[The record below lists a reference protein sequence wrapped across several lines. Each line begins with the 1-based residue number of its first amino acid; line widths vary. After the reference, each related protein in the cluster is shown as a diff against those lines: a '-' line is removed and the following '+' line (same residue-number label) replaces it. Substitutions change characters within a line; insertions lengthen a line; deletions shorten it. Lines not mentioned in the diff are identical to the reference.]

1 VTKPHQTYLDF
12 LSSSP
17 EQLISS
23 ADLRSTLTD
32 TIKTLLQKSNRT
44 LSISTKQTL
53 HPATFLNTLKTT
65 SGVYQASMSHQF
77 SDDLPSNIE
86 QTALKD
92 EPKDWFIKTT
102 DFGDDCDRIL
112 QHRDGQFTQLF
123 EDLARYHAIFQEGY
137 DKIVLLRPPTYIGY
151 DRQLTAAMQCLR
163 YTKEQFQFIIVQP
176 LKLYAFHQPTQK
188 VHAIPDLA
196 LEELLKVISMDT
208 LRWYSLRVPLTD
220 VASINIS
227 TAGQPTPVDSLYHVQ
242 SAYARCSVLLK
253 QADEQGFIQVNTSQ
267 QENWQTSLTY
277 ASIAESSWDSPH
289 AEKLANQLRS
299 TSTVLQQAA
308 AEIAPHLVCQ
318 HLESISAICHQ
329 WLENIELTQQACTLL
344 LAAKQT
350 IYELLENTLEI
361 QALESIQVD
370 GKVIKAA

>member
-1 VTKPHQTYLDF
+1 MTHSRQTYLDSLAI
-12 LSSSP
+12 LS
-17 EQLISS
+17 EQLPSTT
-23 ADLRSTLTD
+23 DLRC
-32 TIKTLLQKSNRT
+32 TIAHILKSLLQETDHT
-44 LSISTKQTL
+44 LEIPRQQDLNSKI
-53 HPATFLNTLKTT
+53 FFNTLKTHH
-65 SGVYQASMSHQF
+65 SVYQASMSRQF
-77 SDDLPSNIE
+77 AVELPSGIE
-86 QTALKD
+86 ETALKD
-92 EPKDWFIKTT
+92 EPKDWFIKTA

-176 LKLYAFHQPTQK
+176 LKLYAFHQPTQQ

-196 LEELLKVISMDT
+196 VEELLKVVSMDT

-220 VASINIS
+220 VAPINIS
-227 TAGQPTPVDSLYHVQ
+227 TAGQPTPVDSLYCVQ

-253 QADEQGFIQVNTSQ
+253 QADEQGFIQINTSQ
-267 QENWQTSLTY
+267 KENWQTSSTY
-277 ASIAESSWDSPH
+277 ASIAESFWDSLH
-289 AEKLANQLRS
+289 AEKLADQLQS

-329 WLENIELTQQACTLL
+329 WLENIELTQQVCMLL

-350 IYELLENTLEI
+350 IYELLENILEI
-361 QALESIQVD
+361 QALESIQ
-370 GKVIKAA
+370 GKVTKAA